1 MKVLKFIVLLL
12 LPVATATA
20 QWKSHETNAIP
31 LHRAQKA
38 VSDIIVHDVF
48 SPPVASRIFAYA
60 NIAAHEIQVSRG
72 GQFKSLRSVFKN
84 FSPIP
89 DPTDTVNLS
98 YSLSATVAYLKVAG
112 RLVFSEEMVRDSTA
126 SILKWYTAQD
136 YPEKVIQTSISYGQ
150 EVADAVIAFSAKDR
164 YAETRRMRRYT
175 YIKKEGSWQPTPPGY
190 MAAVEP
196 NWNQI
201 RPLIMNTAD
210 QFMPLPPVPY
220 SSDKNSDF
228 YKSANEVY
236 LAVKNINSD
245 QLLIANFWDCNPF
258 FLNTR
263 GHLNFATKKISP
275 GAHWLSIAGIAS
287 RNLNADYLLTSAAYT
302 YTSIALFDAF
312 ISCWDEKY
320 RSNYIRPQTFINS
333 HVDEDWQPILQTPP
347 FPEYPSG
354 HSVASTAAATVLTA
368 LLGDNLVFQD
378 NTETDYGL
386 PVRKFNSFNEA
397 ANEAAISRLYG
408 GIHYRQAIVNG
419 QTQGKALGEFI
430 LDKLKL
436 SSGGK
441 RTIYFPANNK

>member
-1 MKVLKFIVLLL
+1 MMKVFKLVLLLL
-12 LPVATATA
+12 LPVSLPAAA
-20 QWKSHETNAIP
+20 QWKKYETDAKP

-60 NIAAHEIQVSRG
+60 NIAAYEIQV
-72 GQFKSLRSVFKN
+72 QKKEKFHSLSGVINGFHT
-84 FSPIP
+84 IP
-89 DPTDTVNLS
+89 GPADTSNLS
-98 YSLSATVAYLKVAG
+98 LSLSATVAYLKVAG
-112 RLVFSEEMVRDSTA
+112 KLVFSEEMIRDSTA
-126 SILKWYTAQD
+126 NILKWYSGKG
-136 YPEKVIQTSISYGQ
+136 YPENVIQNSVSYGQ
-150 EVADAVIAFSAKDR
+150 KVADSVIAFSAKDR
-164 YAETRRMRRYT
+164 YPETRRMRRYS

-196 NWNQI
+196 HWNQI
-201 RPLIMNTAD
+201 RPLIMNKAD
-210 QFMPLPPVPY
+210 QFKPLPPVSY
-220 SSDKNSDF
+220 SNDKNSDF

-236 LAVKNINSD
+236 LAVKNISRD

-287 RNLNADYLLTSAAYT
+287 RNLNADYMLASAAYT

-333 HVDEDWQPILQTPP
+333 QIDEGWQPILQTPP

-368 LLGDNLVFQD
+368 LLGDNLAFND
-378 NTETDYGL
+378 NTEVDYGL
-386 PVRKFNSFNEA
+386 PVRPFSSFNEA

-408 GIHYRQAIVNG
+408 GIHYREAIVNG

-430 LDKLKL
+430 QAKLKV
-436 SSGGK
+436 SGTGH
-441 RTIYFPANNK
+441 

>member
-1 MKVLKFIVLLL
+1 MKVFKLALLLL
-12 LPVATATA
+12 LPVSLPAAA
-20 QWKSHETNAIP
+20 QWKNHETDAHT

-38 VSDIIVHDVF
+38 LSDIIVHDVF

-60 NIAAHEIQVSRG
+60 NIAAYEIQVRETSK
-72 GQFKSLRSVFKN
+72 FHSLSGVIKGFNR
-84 FSPIP
+84 IP
-89 DPTDTVNLS
+89 APADSTNIS

-112 RLVFSEEMVRDSTA
+112 KLVFSEEMILDSTA
-126 SILKWYTAQD
+126 SIMEWYSAKG
-136 YPEKVIQTSISYGQ
+136 YPEKVIQNSVSYGQ
-150 EVADAVIAFSAKDR
+150 KVADSVIAFSAKDQYR
-164 YAETRRMRRYT
+164 ETRRMRRYS

-196 NWNQI
+196 HWNQI
-201 RPLIMNTAD
+201 RPLIMNSPD
-210 QFMPLPPVPY
+210 QFKPLPPVAY

-236 LAVKNINSD
+236 LAVKNISSD

-258 FLNTR
+258 YLNTR

-275 GAHWLSIAGIAS
+275 GAHWLSIAGIAT
-287 RNLNADYLLTSAAYT
+287 RNLDADYMLASAAYT

-333 HVDEDWQPILQTPP
+333 QIDEAWQPILQTPP

-368 LLGDNLVFQD
+368 LLGDNLVFHD
-378 NTETDYGL
+378 DTEIDYGL
-386 PVRKFNSFNEA
+386 PVRQFNSFNEA

-408 GIHYRQAIVNG
+408 GIHYREAIANG
-419 QTQGKALGEFI
+419 QTQGTALGKFI
-430 LDKLKL
+430 QGKLKL
-436 SSGGK
+436 S
-441 RTIYFPANNK
+441 PAH